1 MITQL
6 SISILHLFTHT
17 QDTFMVDF
25 NSTQVAGWTP
35 GPFIQRI
42 NMAWR
47 VWPTIETMRIHEVHQ
62 NLEMC
67 EFSPALRFQSSSCPW
82 HSTNIDSKLGCP
94 ICQNGSNI
102 GSCNACDSQSKY
114 FAWLIIIKAQNSQHL
129 WSLCCKCWLWTQTA
143 MFLYLATW
151 GVFTATLDS
160 WKLIECPVVDH
171 VCILETLMKVPHV
184 QAPASPCAGCLHPRL
199 TQNLHNDIYWYNPRT
214 TTRLQALFAVF
225 FPPKW
230 DAQKR
235 WNCKRSSVDTT
246 MAFPSL
252 LSRRA
257 ATWLSDT
264 QKSTKQPTVLQ
275 PKWLTTVAQV
285 AQI

>member
-47 VWPTIETMRIHEVHQ
+47 VWPTIETMRIHEVDQ

-114 FAWLIIIKAQNSQHL
+114 FA
-129 WSLCCKCWLWTQTA
+129 
-143 MFLYLATW
+143 
-151 GVFTATLDS
+151 
-160 WKLIECPVVDH
+160 
-171 VCILETLMKVPHV
+171 
-184 QAPASPCAGCLHPRL
+184 
-199 TQNLHNDIYWYNPRT
+199 
-214 TTRLQALFAVF
+214 
-225 FPPKW
+225 
-230 DAQKR
+230 
-235 WNCKRSSVDTT
+235 
-246 MAFPSL
+246 
-252 LSRRA
+252 
-257 ATWLSDT
+257 
-264 QKSTKQPTVLQ
+264 
-275 PKWLTTVAQV
+275 
-285 AQI
+285 